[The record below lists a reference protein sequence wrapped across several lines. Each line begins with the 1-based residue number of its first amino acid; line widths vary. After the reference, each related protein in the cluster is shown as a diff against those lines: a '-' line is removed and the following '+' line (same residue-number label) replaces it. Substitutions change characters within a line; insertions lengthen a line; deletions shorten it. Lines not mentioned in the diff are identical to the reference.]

1 CPFVRLYLG
10 QRTGRARD
18 VQVAR
23 GLARPAGRV
32 RAGRDAARARRDV
45 HDGRIRASSRVGAL
59 DVRGCGGARA
69 RCRGGGAGALPPS
82 AGAHGRRGGSLP
94 RGSSC
99 AREEPWRHAAG
110 SRGRGRH
117 DAGGLVFY
125 KVSQED
131 TMLRST
137 LRSTLRSKPY
147 ATHIAM
153 LLAAAS
159 FALPAVAR
167 AQNMVQNGQID
178 PQTAVRL
185 GKLFGAQYAVTGAFI
200 SDPHGKAI
208 LTAHTIDVETSQIA
222 NPNSVNGTTDD
233 VLGMIAQLSSRLA
246 SNLNLA
252 PKPGAARR
260 TGDAGTGAKSEP
272 AQSGAPASKA
282 VETFAKPV
290 AEEAMK
296 IKLDPATVRVY
307 SSAIDE
313 ADKKN
318 KAKATDLFRQVLAKY
333 PKFEP
338 AQRQLDR
345 LTH

>member
-1 CPFVRLYLG
+1 
-10 QRTGRARD
+10 
-18 VQVAR
+18 
-23 GLARPAGRV
+23 
-32 RAGRDAARARRDV
+32 
-45 HDGRIRASSRVGAL
+45 
-59 DVRGCGGARA
+59 
-69 RCRGGGAGALPPS
+69 
-82 AGAHGRRGGSLP
+82 
-94 RGSSC
+94 
-99 AREEPWRHAAG
+99 
-110 SRGRGRH
+110 
-117 DAGGLVFY
+117 
-125 KVSQED
+125 
-131 TMLRST
+131 MLRST

-167 AQNMVQNGQID
+167 AQDNRPVVVVFTFDNSSMGPGHADFEGIRTAVQDLLITDMASNTKIRLIDRARIAEVLQEQNMVQNGQID

>member
-131 TMLRST
+131 TT

-167 AQNMVQNGQID
+167 AQDNRPVVVVFTFDNSSMGPGHADFEGIRTAVQDLLITDMASNTKIRLIDRARIAEVLQEQNMVQNGQID

-200 SDPHGKAI
+200 SDPH
-208 LTAHTIDVETSQIA
+208 
-222 NPNSVNGTTDD
+222 
-233 VLGMIAQLSSRLA
+233 
-246 SNLNLA
+246 
-252 PKPGAARR
+252 
-260 TGDAGTGAKSEP
+260 
-272 AQSGAPASKA
+272 
-282 VETFAKPV
+282 
-290 AEEAMK
+290 
-296 IKLDPATVRVY
+296 
-307 SSAIDE
+307 
-313 ADKKN
+313 
-318 KAKATDLFRQVLAKY
+318 
-333 PKFEP
+333 
-338 AQRQLDR
+338 
-345 LTH
+345 